1 MPELNTCHSLGLKSG
16 ALGTRATCLHLQ
28 VRYDRKGL
36 ELEMGPISSLCHP
49 NNLRCHPNTPK
60 REPLRASLLFISW
73 SVTETVGLHP
83 IHVSPKRTEL
93 GSREIFLPLNKERH
107 LLDTGWTQKFSVHFI
122 RTACQIVLI
131 SLLAGSP
138 CGREAPS
145 LVTMSVLEKT
155 LSKKTFSLPERVP
168 QSLGLAPGAG
178 SKLPSAEAGSPHRGH
193 CANIALPSGCCCCC
207 CRTISV
213 DQRLGAGREKSP
225 PIPQVPRLLLV
236 ASAFTLDSQESLP

>member
-1 MPELNTCHSLGLKSG
+1 M
-16 ALGTRATCLHLQ
+16 R
-28 VRYDRKGL
+28 
-36 ELEMGPISSLCHP
+36 PISSP
-49 NNLRCHPNTPK
+49 CHPNTPK

-73 SVTETVGLHP
+73 SVIETVGLHP

-122 RTACQIVLI
+122 CTACQIVLI

-178 SKLPSAEAGSPHRGH
+178 SKLHSAEAGSPHRGH
-193 CANIALPSGCCCCC
+193 CDNIALPSGCCCCC
-207 CRTISV
+207 RTISA

-236 ASAFTLDSQESLP
+236 ASASTIDSQESLPLISTYPYPTLTAIFSSITAQEILGTI